1 MSGHTHKLSG
11 YLFPA
16 AGAVLALGLI
26 ASAGYA
32 RSADAATSAGAPLCE
47 VAITSAGGATVLE
60 ALYNGGPASGTYRFS
75 ARSIG
80 GAGTSVVNQ
89 GGGFAAQ
96 AHGPTSL
103 GRISMGNGARY
114 EIEFTIEI
122 DGMTFD
128 CMQAGSPLA

>member
-11 YLFPA
+11 YLLPA

-32 RSADAATSAGAPLCE
+32 RSADAAASAEPLCE
-47 VAITSAGGATVLE
+47 VVITSAGGATVLE

-89 GGGFAAQ
+89 GGGFTAQ
-96 AHGPTSL
+96 APGPTALS
-103 GRISMGNGARY
+103 RIAMGNAARY
-114 EIEFTIEI
+114 EIEFTIES
-122 DGMTFD
+122 DGKSFD
-128 CMQAGSPLA
+128 CMQVGSPFA